1 MSLRKWGGGIKSR
14 LELFRKFIRFGGAT
28 RPARCK
34 DARMRQGCIEEIF
47 GLQGLKNTIVEK
59 SWDVISVEDNLTTL
73 WKIEQRAV
81 LWWGRIRNRFL
92 KAVVATMW
100 LLPSRQLCEVSYP
113 LTRSTRWT
121 FQSSQIQQGGE
132 LKQLEMH
139 QCLKVEEAALQAAIE
154 DAHKFYA
161 EVRPSF

>member
-1 MSLRKWGGGIKSR
+1 MSLQKWGGGIKSR

-47 GLQGLKNTIVEK
+47 GLQGLNNTIVEK

-121 FQSSQIQQGGE
+121 FQSSQIQQGVE

-139 QCLKVEEAALQAAIE
+139 YFKCLSTVCTLNHQIN
-154 DAHKFYA
+154 
-161 EVRPSF
+161 